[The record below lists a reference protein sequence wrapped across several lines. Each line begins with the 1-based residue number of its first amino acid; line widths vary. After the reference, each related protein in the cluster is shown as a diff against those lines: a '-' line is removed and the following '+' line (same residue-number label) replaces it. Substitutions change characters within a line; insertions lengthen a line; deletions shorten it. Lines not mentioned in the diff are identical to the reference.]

1 MIRMLIVGYCFG
13 IRSERR
19 LCEEVHLNL
28 AYRWFCRLGL
38 EGDVPDHSTFSKNR
52 HGRFR
57 DSDLL
62 RELFETTVRRC
73 IEEGLVGG
81 EGFAVDAS
89 LIKADANRQR
99 SAEGSEPVDWKAMAE
114 TRRSVQE
121 YLDTLDDAAWG
132 AASEV
137 KPKFVSRSD
146 PAAQWTG
153 ALKGHAFFAYATN
166 YLIDMDHAV
175 IVDVEASRAIR
186 QAEVG
191 AARTM
196 IERTQDR
203 FGLWPE
209 RLAAD
214 SCVRFGRNLAWLV
227 HERGIEPHIPVFDKS
242 ERKDGTFERA
252 DFTYDHRRDLY
263 TCPGGKELRQRQKT
277 YRMPRP
283 LVDENGL
290 MRYRAS
296 KLDCDACSLK
306 PRCCPNAPARK
317 ILRSIHEGARDMARD
332 IAATDAYVTSR
343 RAAEEGRDAVR
354 APQAHPE
361 ARPPAT
367 TRTERRPRRVPPRS
381 RRPEPP
387 QTRKA
392 DPDANADPGLKEAA
406 PCRARRSRARA
417 RRHEPTS
424 STVSVSSRHRTS
436 EVERP
441 LSLFPA
447 PQADLLLAAK
457 SCQAALRRISAVE
470 ENFASTR
477 KQTSRVNIMDVVVAP
492 RGDIRSPS
500 GEQLDPMKSGR
511 FAPGTTR
518 EPDSDVV
525 PSTGGPLANEMPRT
539 RRHTGAPTRP
549 Q

>member
-1 MIRMLIVGYCFG
+1 MMGERTVMQEALFYEFSIERHVPADHLLRSIDRFVDLSGLRSHLKLFYSEIGRPSIDPELMIRMLMVGYCFG

-89 LIKADANRQR
+89 LIRADANKQR
-99 SAEGSEPVDWKAMAE
+99 SAEASERVDWQAMAE
-114 TRRSVQE
+114 TRRSVKE

-196 IERTQDR
+196 IERTQAR
-203 FGLWPE
+203 FGLWPQ

-214 SCVRFGRNLAWLV
+214 SAYGSAENLAWLV
-227 HERGIEPHIPVFDKS
+227 HDRGIEPHIPVFDNS
-242 ERKDGTFERA
+242 ERRDGTFERT

-263 TCPGGKELRQRQKT
+263 TCPGGKELRQRQKA
-277 YRMPRP
+277 YRMPLP

-296 KLDCDACSLK
+296 KLDCDACDLK

-332 IAATDAYVTSR
+332 IAATDAYATSR
-343 RAAEEGRDAVR
+343 RERKKIEMLFAHLKRILKLDRLRLRGPNGARDEFHLAAAAQNLRKLAKLI
-354 APQAHPE
+354 PM
-361 ARPPAT
+361 
-367 TRTERRPRRVPPRS
+367 
-381 RRPEPP
+381 PEP
-387 QTRKA
+387 
-392 DPDANADPGLKEAA
+392 
-406 PCRARRSRARA
+406 
-417 RRHEPTS
+417 
-424 STVSVSSRHRTS
+424 
-436 EVERP
+436 RP
-441 LSLFPA
+441 A
-447 PQADLLLAAK
+447 
-457 SCQAALRRISAVE
+457 
-470 ENFASTR
+470 
-477 KQTSRVNIMDVVVAP
+477 
-492 RGDIRSPS
+492 
-500 GEQLDPMKSGR
+500 
-511 FAPGTTR
+511 
-518 EPDSDVV
+518 
-525 PSTGGPLANEMPRT
+525 
-539 RRHTGAPTRP
+539 
-549 Q
+549 